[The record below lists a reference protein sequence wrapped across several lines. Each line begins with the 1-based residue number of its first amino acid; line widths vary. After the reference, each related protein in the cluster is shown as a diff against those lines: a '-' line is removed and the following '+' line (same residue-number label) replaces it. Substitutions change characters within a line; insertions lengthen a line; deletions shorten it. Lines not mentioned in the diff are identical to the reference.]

1 MKRYFIWKDGV
12 YNGEDTVWE
21 RISGKQ
27 YYALVNSPEGEGR
40 YFAHTKEC
48 EDDRVYEYYFEVT
61 RENYLKWKRENMA
74 EIRNLQEKYE
84 HPLEFVS
91 LDTILYYDDDGMPV
105 TLADTIPEPEPDPM
119 IETLYEVIDKLL
131 PEEREMITRYYLD
144 NPQKKSQRVIAEEMG
159 MPQQTFSYRLKKIL
173 EKMKGLFGEN

>member
-119 IETLYEVIDKLL
+119 IEELKEALKCLTKKERALIDLLYLKNDEGKS
-131 PEEREMITRYYLD
+131 ERLIARELGI
-144 NPQKKSQRVIAEEMG
+144 PQKTLNCRK
-159 MPQQTFSYRLKKIL
+159 TKIL
-173 EKMKGLFGEN
+173 EKLRSVFAQK